1 LLPYPDKKFQEMAPV
16 LPDAKQLSK
25 TPGAKTVPRIL
36 EASAPPD
43 ATPVPGTA
51 EVIRI
56 PQNPKS

>member
-1 LLPYPDKKFQEMAPV
+1 MAPV